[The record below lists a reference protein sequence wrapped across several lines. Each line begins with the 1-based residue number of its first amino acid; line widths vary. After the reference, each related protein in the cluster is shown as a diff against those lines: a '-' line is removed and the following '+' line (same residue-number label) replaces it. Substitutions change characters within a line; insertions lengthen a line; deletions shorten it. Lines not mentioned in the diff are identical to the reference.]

1 MRNLSRAVTVTTLLL
16 LGGATLAWSGAED
29 PGEQTPIRILF
40 LGDNGH
46 HRPAARFKQIEP
58 VLAERG
64 IKLTYTDRVADLN
77 AKTLGEYDGLVVYA
91 NHTTMSAEQ
100 EAALVEF
107 VEGGKGFVPL
117 HCASACFG
125 SSTRYVSLVG
135 GRFSK
140 HGFRKFQT
148 RIIDAQHPAVRGLS
162 GFEVT
167 DEDYTHSDVAADIQA
182 VMVRDEAGGYEP
194 SCWVR
199 QQGKGRVFYT
209 ALGHDEKTFGQPQF
223 HKLVENG
230 IRWATGRLTDDLPP
244 LEYVDAGAPIP
255 HYTPGQKWGTQGEN
269 LNKIAKPLPPE
280 LSIKHMHMPEGFRAE
295 LFAAEP
301 DIKKPMAGSWDERG
315 RLWIIESV
323 DYPNKLLDD
332 PHQNGNDQIKI
343 CEDTNQDGRADKFT
357 VFADKL
363 NIPTAIVNTH
373 GGVVVACAP
382 HLLFLKDT
390 DGDDRADVREI
401 ILTGFGRGDT
411 HAVTSNLR
419 YGLDNW
425 IWGVCG
431 YSGGKVK
438 VTRPASAVTTAPSPR
453 LRGEGRGE
461 GSGEQAK
468 KLVNS
473 NNVPTTPH
481 PNPLPADGEREEEIS
496 FRQCIFRFK
505 LNGGSTEVSSGTRRT
520 EETQVTKSGN
530 QQSAISNQQSLPRVT
545 AFEVITPTSNN
556 TWGLGFSETGDVFC
570 STANN
575 QHLVHMAIPN
585 RYFEMVRGWH
595 GVGSAGIQDH
605 NKVHP
610 IVGDFRQM
618 DWHGGFTAAAGCEV
632 YTARS
637 FPPEYWNRAVFV
649 CEPTARL
656 VHIDWLVPNGS
667 GFIAR
672 DGWNLVASTD
682 PWFGPVDAKVGPD
695 GAVWILDWY
704 NYIIQ
709 HNPTPAGFKTGRG
722 NAYETPLR
730 DQTHGRIYRVVHDAE
745 KSSSVGV
752 AGVDSSSTQ
761 AAGDKATP
769 KEVVVQADRLRF
781 PLTTLQAGRLHYA
794 NEKAGGSKTRPQP
807 PIRLDRA
814 TPEQL
819 LAAFSDKNMWVR
831 LTAQRLLVESKRKEL
846 APQLHETLMSYVR
859 DKVGRKADGL
869 PTAIELSALH
879 AHQTEEG
886 LAETPRLN
894 GILLPPQRDRYVAGH
909 PKERLAMLLFSANS
923 EPSTVSGENAARF
936 LSEPQSASDPWIPL
950 AAIVAGA
957 KSDVGF
963 LSAAALNLKSD
974 VASTKRVTDAVRT
987 VAENFA
993 RRKPDDEDIGVVIR
1007 SLSASEVPI
1016 VADAAV
1022 AGLAAGWSSEHRSK
1036 LDEDANDALDAMVGK
1051 LSPQGQLA
1059 LAKLAGRMGIR
1070 GKFEASAAGI
1080 RKTMLTRIGDTKLAD
1095 ESRVAAARQLVAV
1108 GSDDESMKS
1117 LLDLVTPAASPA
1129 LSGGIIE
1136 ALGESGSDEVGA
1148 AILERWPSLTPATR
1162 RAALAALVKRPAW
1175 SKALL
1180 DAIEAGKVDSTD
1192 LASDQATTLAGHPN
1206 KAIAERAKTVLARKG
1221 RLPNPDRQK
1230 VMEEF
1235 EPITKE
1241 TGDVAAGKAAFT
1253 KHCAKCHTHS
1263 GEGSKVG
1270 PDLTGM
1276 AVHPKIELLTNIL
1289 DPSRSVEGNYR
1300 AYLVATKDGRVL
1312 TGLLASETK
1321 TALELFDPEGK
1332 KQIVLREDVEEL
1344 LESPKSLMPEGF
1356 EKQITREELVNLLE
1370 FLAARGKY
1378 LPLDLAKVATVVSTR
1393 GMFINED
1400 SDVERLIFRDW
1411 SPKTVEG
1418 VPFVLVDP
1426 QGDRVKNAVLLN
1438 GPQGAL
1444 PPKMPRSVTLP
1455 CNAPARA
1462 IHLLSGVGGWAF
1474 PFNRDETVS
1483 MIVRLHYADGA
1494 TEDHELKNG
1503 VHFADYIRVVDV
1515 PQSKL
1520 AFRLRGQQIRYLAVQ
1535 PKRTDTIERIE
1546 LVKGPDATAPVVMA
1560 VTVETQ

>member
-1 MRNLSRAVTVTTLLL
+1 MRRFIRSVSISTLVFFACTAV
-16 LGGATLAWSGAED
+16 AWSVAD
-29 PGEQTPIRILF
+29 NPDQPASIRVLF
-40 LGDNGH
+40 LGDKGH
-46 HRPAARFKQIEP
+46 HQPAARFKQIQP
-58 VLAERG
+58 VLASRG
-64 IKLTYTDRVADLN
+64 IELTYSDRVADLS
-77 AKTLGEYDGLVVYA
+77 AKTLAAYDGLVVYA

-125 SSTRYVSLVG
+125 SSAKYVALVG
-135 GRFSK
+135 GRFAK
-140 HGFRKFQT
+140 HGFGKFRA
-148 RIIDAQHPAVRGLS
+148 RIIDAQHPAMRGLG
-162 GFEVT
+162 GFEAT

-182 VMVRDEAGGYEP
+182 LMVRDEAGGYEP

-199 QQGKGRVFYT
+199 RQGKGRVFYT
-209 ALGHDEKTFGQPQF
+209 ALGHDEKTFGQPEF

-230 IRWATGRLTDDLPP
+230 IRWATGRLNDDLPP

-255 HYTPGQKWGTQGEN
+255 NYTAGQKWGTQGKN
-269 LNKIAKPLPPE
+269 LNRIAKPLPPE
-280 LSIKHMHMPEGFRAE
+280 QSIKHMHMPEGFRAE

-332 PHQNGNDQIKI
+332 PHKNGNDQIKI
-343 CEDTNQDGRADKFT
+343 CEDTDGDGRADKFT
-357 VFADKL
+357 VFANKL
-363 NIPTAIVNTH
+363 NIPTAIVNTN

-425 IWGVCG
+425 IWGTCG

-438 VTRPASAVTTAPSPR
+438 VGDT
-453 LRGEGRGE
+453 EH
-461 GSGEQAK
+461 
-468 KLVNS
+468 N
-473 NNVPTTPH
+473 
-481 PNPLPADGEREEEIS
+481 

-505 LNGGSTEVSSGTRRT
+505 LESTVASRT
-520 EETQVTKSGN
+520 EGTKGTGRTEKAV
-530 QQSAISNQQSLPRVT
+530 QQSAISNQQSPSSPTPTVSS
-545 AFEVITPTSNN
+545 FEVITPTSNN

-595 GVGSAGIQDH
+595 GVGSAGIEDH
-605 NKVHP
+605 KRLHP
-610 IVGDFRQM
+610 IVADFRQM

-656 VHIDWLVPNGS
+656 VHIDWLVANGS
-667 GFIAR
+667 GFIAK

-730 DQTHGRIYRVVHDAE
+730 DQTHGRIYRVVYDGPKPSGLRE
-745 KSSSVGV
+745 RV
-752 AGVDSSSTQ
+752 AGVESSRPQ
-761 AAGDKATP
+761 AAGH
-769 KEVVVQADRLRF
+769 
-781 PLTTLQAGRLHYA
+781 TLID
-794 NEKAGGSKTRPQP
+794 EKAGGSKTRPQSP
-807 PIRLDRA
+807 VRFDRA
-814 TPEQL
+814 TPAEL
-819 LAAFSDKNMWVR
+819 IGAFSDKNMWVR
-831 LTAQRLLVESKRKEL
+831 LTAQRLLVEGKRTEL
-846 APQLHETLMSYVR
+846 APQLHETFMKYVR
-859 DKVGRKADGL
+859 DKSGQQADGL
-869 PTAIELSALH
+869 PTAIELAALH
-879 AHQTEEG
+879 ARQTEESF
-886 LAETPRLN
+886 AETPRLA
-894 GILLPPQRDRYVAGH
+894 GMLLPPQPNRYMAGQQ
-909 PKERLAMLLFSANS
+909 KERLAMLLFGANS
-923 EPSTVSGENAARF
+923 EPSVVTGENAARF
-936 LSEPQSASDPWIPL
+936 LSESTSASDPWIPL
-950 AAIVAGA
+950 AAVIAGA
-957 KSDVGF
+957 KSDVNF

-974 VASTKRVTDAVRT
+974 AASAKRVTDAVRV

-993 RRKPDDEDIGVVIR
+993 RRKPDNADLGVVIR
-1007 SLSASEVPI
+1007 SLNTSDVPVI
-1016 VADAAV
+1016 SDAAV
-1022 AGLAAGWSSEHRSK
+1022 AGLAAGWPAEYKPK
-1036 LDEDANDALDAMVGK
+1036 LDEEANDALEELVVK
-1051 LSPQGQLA
+1051 LSAQGQLA
-1059 LAKLAGRMGIR
+1059 LAKLAGRMGIQ
-1070 GKFEASAAGI
+1070 GKFDAAVAGI
-1080 RKTMLTRIGDTKLAD
+1080 RNTMLARLADASLAD
-1095 ESRVAAARQLVAV
+1095 EARVAAARQLISV
-1108 GSDDESMKS
+1108 GTDNESMKS

-1136 ALGESGSDEVGA
+1136 ALGDSGSEEVGV
-1148 AILERWPSLTPATR
+1148 AIIARWSSLTPTTR
-1162 RAALAALVKRPAW
+1162 RAALAVLVKRPAW
-1175 SKALL
+1175 TRALL

-1192 LASDQATTLAGHPN
+1192 LASDQATTLAGHPDR
-1206 KAIAERAKTVLARKG
+1206 AIAERAKTVLARKG
-1221 RLPNPDRQK
+1221 RLPDPNRQK
-1230 VMEEF
+1230 VMDEF

-1321 TALELFDPEGK
+1321 TALELFDTEGK
-1332 KQIVLREDVEEL
+1332 KQVVLREDVEEL
-1344 LESPKSLMPEGF
+1344 LESAKSLMPEGF
-1356 EKQITREELVNLLE
+1356 EKQLTREELTNLLE

-1378 LPLDLAKVATVVSTR
+1378 LPLDLRRVATVVSTR
-1393 GMFINED
+1393 GMFISED

-1411 SPKTVEG
+1411 SPKTFDG

-1426 QGDRVKNAVLLN
+1426 QGDRVKNAILLH
-1438 GPQGAL
+1438 GPQGTL
-1444 PPKMPRSVTLP
+1444 PPKMPKSVTLP

-1474 PFNRDETVS
+1474 PFDRDETVS

-1515 PQSKL
+1515 PESKL

-1535 PKRTDTIERIE
+1535 PKRTETIASIE
-1546 LVKGPDATAPVVMA
+1546 LVKGPDSTAPVVMA
-1560 VTVETQ
+1560 VTLEDSE

>member
-1 MRNLSRAVTVTTLLL
+1 MRSFIRAISVTTLVL
-16 LGGATLAWSGAED
+16 LGCATLAWSGAQD
-29 PGEQTPIRILF
+29 QGEQATIKILF

-46 HRPAARFKQIEP
+46 HRPAARFRQIEP

-77 AKTLGEYDGLVVYA
+77 AKTLAEYDGLVVYA
-91 NHTTMSAEQ
+91 NHTTMSDEQ
-100 EAALVEF
+100 EAALIGF

-125 SSTRYVSLVG
+125 SSAKYVSLVG

-148 RIIDAQHPAVRGLS
+148 RIIDAQHPAMRGLS

-223 HKLVENG
+223 HRLVENG
-230 IRWATGRLTDDLPP
+230 IRWATGRLNDDLPP

-431 YSGGKVK
+431 YSGGRVK
-438 VTRPASAVTTAPSPR
+438 VGDT
-453 LRGEGRGE
+453 EH
-461 GSGEQAK
+461 
-468 KLVNS
+468 N
-473 NNVPTTPH
+473 
-481 PNPLPADGEREEEIS
+481 

-505 LNGGSTEVSSGTRRT
+505 LEANSADAGRVGQAQRRPTNSDKPGGPALRLSHPTVS
-520 EETQVTKSGN
+520 
-530 QQSAISNQQSLPRVT
+530 

-595 GVGSAGIQDH
+595 GVGSAGIEDH
-605 NKVHP
+605 KRLHP
-610 IVGDFRQM
+610 IVSDFRQM

-730 DQTHGRIYRVVHDAE
+730 DQTHGRVYRVVYERARSFGELTAGSLDMNEHFARKDPRSFPKLDRANPEELARGLAHWNMNVRLAAQRLIVERHPPEVEPLLRDAFKQYLQFKVDTSDAE
-745 KSSSVGV
+745 KVPEKNGLLIDVVAMHLRGALLGISGDTELL
-752 AGVDSSSTQ
+752 AGVLSPPGSINKIGEGS
-761 AAGDKATP
+761 P
-769 KEVVVQADRLRF
+769 SDRMQMLF
-781 PLTTLQAGRLHYA
+781 
-794 NEKAGGSKTRPQP
+794 
-807 PIRLDRA
+807 
-814 TPEQL
+814 L
-819 LAAFSDKNMWVR
+819 LANPTGMPGGGIVTAKMLNNPKN
-831 LTAQRLLVESKRKEL
+831 
-846 APQLHETLMSYVR
+846 
-859 DKVGRKADGL
+859 VG
-869 PTAIELSALH
+869 
-879 AHQTEEG
+879 
-886 LAETPRLN
+886 
-894 GILLPPQRDRYVAGH
+894 
-909 PKERLAMLLFSANS
+909 
-923 EPSTVSGENAARF
+923 
-936 LSEPQSASDPWIPL
+936 DPWIPL
-950 AAIVAGA
+950 AAAAAAARHDSEFLQAAAKTKLEPGAAKAFTATARIVA
-957 KSDVGF
+957 
-963 LSAAALNLKSD
+963 
-974 VASTKRVTDAVRT
+974 
-987 VAENFA
+987 EHYA
-993 RRKPDDEDIGVVIR
+993 RRKPAGDETSAVLRELKDADVSVAQAVIEGLGAGWP
-1007 SLSASEVPI
+1007 SGHALKLE
-1016 VADAAV
+1016 ADA
-1022 AGLAAGWSSEHRSK
+1022 ET
-1036 LDEDANDALDAMVGK
+1036 ALGEMLGK
-1051 LSPQGQLA
+1051 LAPQGQLA
-1059 LAKLAGRMGIR
+1059 LAQLAGRMGLR
-1070 GKFEASAAGI
+1070 GKFEASVAGI
-1080 RKTMLTRIGDTKLAD
+1080 RKTMLTRIGDAKLAD
-1095 ESRVAAARQLVAV
+1095 EARVAAARQLVAV
-1108 GSDDESMKS
+1108 GGDDESVKS

-1136 ALGESGSDEVGA
+1136 ALGESGADEVGA

-1175 SKALL
+1175 SRALL

-1192 LASDQATTLAGHPN
+1192 LASDQATTLVGHPD
-1206 KAIAERAKTVLARKG
+1206 KAIAQRAKTVLARKG
-1221 RLPNPDRQK
+1221 RLPDPDRQK
-1230 VMEEF
+1230 VLEQF

-1241 TGDVAAGKAAFT
+1241 AGDVAAGKAAFT

-1289 DPSRSVEGNYR
+1289 DPSRSVEGNFR

-1356 EKQITREELVNLLE
+1356 EKQVTREELVNLLE

-1393 GMFINED
+1393 GMFISED
-1400 SDVERLIFRDW
+1400 SDVERLVFRDW

-1426 QGDRVKNAVLLN
+1426 QGDRVKNAVLLH
-1438 GPQGAL
+1438 GPQGTL

-1546 LVKGPDATAPVVMA
+1546 LVKGPDDTAPVVMA
-1560 VTVETQ
+1560 VTIETQ

>member
-1 MRNLSRAVTVTTLLL
+1 MRGFDRFVRVIVYGVL
-16 LGGATLAWSGAED
+16 LGCALVSRSAVATNESAQL
-29 PGEQTPIRILF
+29 RVLF

-46 HRPAARFKQIEP
+46 HQPAARFRQLQP

-64 IKLTYTDRVADLN
+64 IEMKYTDRLGDLN
-77 AKTLGEYDGLVVYA
+77 PRTLAEYDGLVVYA

-100 EAALVEF
+100 ESALVEF

-125 SSTRYVSLVG
+125 SSAKYVSLVG

-140 HGFRKFQT
+140 HGFGKF
-148 RIIDAQHPAVRGLS
+148 RAKIIDAQHPAMTELR

-167 DEDYTHSDVAADIQA
+167 DEDYTHSDIAADVQA
-182 VMVRDEAGGYEP
+182 LIVRDEAGGYEP
-194 SCWVR
+194 SCWTR
-199 QQGKGRVFYT
+199 RQGKGRVFYT
-209 ALGHDEKTFGQPQF
+209 ALGHDEKTFGQPEF

-230 IRWATGRLTDDLPP
+230 IRWAAGQLNDDLPP
-244 LEYVDAGAPIP
+244 IEYVDAGAPIP
-255 HYTPGQKWGTQGEN
+255 NYTPGQRWGTQGEN
-269 LNKIAKPLPPE
+269 LNKIAKPLPPD
-280 LSIKHMHMPEGFRAE
+280 LSIKHMHLPEGFRAE

-315 RLWIIESV
+315 RLWIIESI

-332 PHQNGNDQIKI
+332 PHKNGNDQIKI
-343 CEDTNQDGRADKFT
+343 CEDTDGDGHADKFT
-357 VFADKL
+357 VFADHL
-363 NIPTAIVNTH
+363 NIPTAIVHTH

-425 IWGVCG
+425 IWGTCG

-438 VTRPASAVTTAPSPR
+438 VGDT
-453 LRGEGRGE
+453 EH
-461 GSGEQAK
+461 
-468 KLVNS
+468 N
-473 NNVPTTPH
+473 
-481 PNPLPADGEREEEIS
+481 

-505 LNGGSTEVSSGTRRT
+505 LESFNRKPEASASTKGDPPPNALASGLRL
-520 EETQVTKSGN
+520 N
-530 QQSAISNQQSLPRVT
+530 DALAIPRVS

-595 GVGSAGIQDH
+595 GVGSAGIEDH
-605 NKVHP
+605 KRLHP
-610 IVGDFRQM
+610 IAADFRQM

-667 GFIAR
+667 GFIAK

-730 DQTHGRIYRVVHDAE
+730 DQTHGRIYRVVYDGA
-745 KSSSVGV
+745 KQLASG
-752 AGVDSSSTQ
+752 
-761 AAGDKATP
+761 
-769 KEVVVQADRLRF
+769 
-781 PLTTLQAGRLHYA
+781 GR
-794 NEKAGGSKTRPQP
+794 QP
-807 PIRLDRA
+807 PDSPRQDAPSGGLRPPLADDSPETPRLDRA
-814 TPEQL
+814 APEQL
-819 LAAFSDKNMWVR
+819 IDALGHDNMWVR
-831 LTAQRLLVESKRKEL
+831 LAAQRLLVERG
-846 APQLHETLMSYVR
+846 PQHIRTDLNKKLHELLQARAATDSAARDVSKSDRVERPESLLAQHCAWALSGLGGVDRRDLSWGHLSRGMFQFRSEGTRLAIARSYGSLQSAATL
-859 DKVGRKADGL
+859 
-869 PTAIELSALH
+869 
-879 AHQTEEG
+879 
-886 LAETPRLN
+886 
-894 GILLPPQRDRYVAGH
+894 QRDDPDIAPHFITTYLSLKSSPRVKLTSLLTLSDLRSYD
-909 PKERLAMLLFSANS
+909 ERLPGASFEHGDEHKPGPALAAFLNEPANS
-923 EPSTVSGENAARF
+923 N
-936 LSEPQSASDPWIPL
+936 DPWLL
-950 AAIVAGA
+950 AAAT
-957 KSDVGF
+957 
-963 LSAAALNLKSD
+963 SAAARHDYSFLRAAMTLSLDFEGSPKLKT
-974 VASTKRVTDAVRT
+974 VVRT
-987 VAENFA
+987 VAEHFA
-993 RRKPDDEDIGVVIR
+993 RHGESAAASVGTLIDDMGR
-1007 SLSASEVPI
+1007 ANAVP
-1016 VADAAV
+1016 AEAV
-1022 AGLAAGWSSEHRSK
+1022 LRGLAAGWPAGSRPTLNAK
-1036 LDEDANDALDAMVGK
+1036 AEDSLASLLGK
-1051 LSPQGQLA
+1051 ISPDGQLV
-1059 LAKLAGRMGIR
+1059 LAQLAARWGMK
-1070 GKFEASAAGI
+1070 GKFEASAASI
-1080 RKTMLTRIGDTKLAD
+1080 RKSMLGRITDAKSAD
-1095 ESRVAAARQLVAV
+1095 DARIAAARQLVAV
-1108 GSDDESMKS
+1108 GTDGESVKA

-1129 LSGGIIE
+1129 LSGGIID
-1136 ALGESGSDEVGA
+1136 ALGESGSDDVGA
-1148 AILERWPSLTPATR
+1148 AIIARWSSLTPATR
-1162 RAALAALVKRPAW
+1162 RAALAVLVKRPAW
-1175 SKALL
+1175 SRALL
-1180 DAIEAGKVDSTD
+1180 DAIEGGKVESGD
-1192 LASDQATTLAGHPN
+1192 LASDQATTLTGHPD
-1206 KAIAERAKTVLARKG
+1206 KAIAERAKAVLARKG
-1221 RLPNPDRQK
+1221 RLPDPDRQK
-1230 VMEEF
+1230 VMDEF

-1241 TGDVAAGKAAFT
+1241 TGDVAAGKVAFT

-1263 GEGSKVG
+1263 GEGAKVG

-1289 DPSRSVEGNYR
+1289 DPSRSVEGNFR
-1300 AYLVATKDGRVL
+1300 AYMVATKDGRVL
-1312 TGLLASETK
+1312 SGLLASETK
-1321 TALELFDPEGK
+1321 TALELFDTEGK
-1332 KQIVLREDVEEL
+1332 KQVVLREDIEEL
-1344 LESPKSLMPEGF
+1344 AESQKSLMPDGF
-1356 EKQITREELVNLLE
+1356 EKQVTREELVNLLE

-1378 LPLDLAKVATVVSTR
+1378 LPLDIRKVATVVSTR
-1393 GMFINED
+1393 GMFVNED

-1426 QGDRVKNAVLLN
+1426 QGDRVKNAILLHSEN
-1438 GPQGAL
+1438 GTIPRNM
-1444 PPKMPRSVTLP
+1444 PKSITLP

-1483 MIVRLHYADGA
+1483 MIVRLHYADGQS
-1494 TEDHELKNG
+1494 EDHELKNG

-1515 PQSKL
+1515 PESKL
-1520 AFRLRGQQIRYLAVQ
+1520 AFRLRGQQIRYLTVQ
-1535 PKRTDTIERIE
+1535 PKRSDTIASIE

-1560 VTVETQ
+1560 VTIEGPE